1 MGCKCT
7 KSAESNNLDLQE
19 NDINHNQIDSRN
31 KVSIEN
37 FTENV

>member
-19 NDINHNQIDSRN
+19 NDIHQNPNGN
-31 KVSIEN
+31 KVKLEN